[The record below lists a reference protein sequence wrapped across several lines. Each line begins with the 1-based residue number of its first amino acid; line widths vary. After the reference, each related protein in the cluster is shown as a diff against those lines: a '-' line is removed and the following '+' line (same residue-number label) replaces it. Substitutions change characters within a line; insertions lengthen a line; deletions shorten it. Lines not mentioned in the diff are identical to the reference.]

1 MQIKREYVQPTVIF
15 LMFYHSLITKKMQN
29 FDVLVYEGRLLLAS
43 IKENFREAEESMM
56 WFCGVTVSVR
66 RD

>member
-1 MQIKREYVQPTVIF
+1 
-15 LMFYHSLITKKMQN
+15 MQN
-29 FDVLVYEGRLLLAS
+29 FDVLVYEGRLLLAG

-66 RD
+66 RDYGECGLVCLGLVT